1 MEGIK
6 TLDSSILYNL
16 RLMFERAPL
25 MEGISFNYELRDVHY
40 PVSYFQFPVSSLL
53 PAPLMEGIKTLRRFV
68 IADLVE
74 YLLINMKGRN

>member
-1 MEGIK
+1 
-6 TLDSSILYNL
+6 
-16 RLMFERAPL
+16 MFERAPL
-25 MEGISFNYELRDVHY
+25 MEGISFNYELRDVQY

-53 PAPLMEGIKTLRRFV
+53 PAPLTEGIKTLRRFV